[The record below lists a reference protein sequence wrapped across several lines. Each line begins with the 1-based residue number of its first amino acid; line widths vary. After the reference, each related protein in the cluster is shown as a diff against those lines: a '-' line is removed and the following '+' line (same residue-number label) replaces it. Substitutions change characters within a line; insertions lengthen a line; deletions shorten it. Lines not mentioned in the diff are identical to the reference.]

1 MSLAHLHMTYAAATS
16 NPQNNNL
23 IFNSNLP
30 NFHSNSLSNHQI
42 IQNSVGTAAVAA
54 AAVAAANI
62 QYQNHQNYLSY
73 QHHYH
78 QTQINQFNTQQQQ
91 QQQRSTFAI
100 QELLGLSNETNTN
113 TQNIL
118 NRNYLQSSV
127 KPTETPKALKISTNF
142 ENNNHLITS
151 INNNNFKNEQNVS
164 FELENKLNDNYSSL
178 NDNIENNNKNENNK
192 EAVVAAA
199 AAAVAY
205 GAYFSRNNFI
215 PNYSPSKVVNQSE
228 FLINKKTSK
237 LNIDAN
243 TELNNSDD
251 NNSLDENDNDE
262 DSYGIYLFFSFYYC
276 FK

>member
-1 MSLAHLHMTYAAATS
+1 M
-16 NPQNNNL
+16 
-23 IFNSNLP
+23 
-30 NFHSNSLSNHQI
+30 
-42 IQNSVGTAAVAA
+42 
-54 AAVAAANI
+54 
-62 QYQNHQNYLSY
+62 
-73 QHHYH
+73 
-78 QTQINQFNTQQQQ
+78 
-91 QQQRSTFAI
+91 
-100 QELLGLSNETNTN
+100 SNETNTN
-113 TQNIL
+113 TQNNL

-151 INNNNFKNEQNVS
+151 INNNNNNNFKNEQNAS

-228 FLINKKTSK
+228 FLINKKTSSK
-237 LNIDAN
+237 LNINAN
-243 TELNNSDD
+243 IELNNSDD

-262 DSYGIYLFFSFYYC
+262 DSYGIYLFFILFYYYLNK
-276 FK
+276 FIYLF